1 MKENILKEKSYR
13 FALRIV
19 KLYQYLANEKKEFV
33 VSKQV
38 LRSGTSIG
46 ANIEE
51 ANQAQ
56 SKSDFIHKLSISQ
69 KESFETHYWIR
80 ILRDSDFLVE
90 KLADSLLEDCE
101 EIQKLITSSIKT
113 NPNFRFQ
120 HPDLTAILDFAER
133 SFKDK

>member
-1 MKENILKEKSYR
+1 MKENVLKEKAFS

-33 VSKQV
+33 LSKQV

-51 ANQAQ
+51 AGQAQ
-56 SKSDFIHKLSISQ
+56 SKLDSIHKLSISQ
-69 KESFETHYWIR
+69 KESFETYYWIR
-80 ILRDSDFLVE
+80 ILRESEFLNK

-113 NPNFRFQ
+113 AKANLQ
-120 HPDLTAILDFAER
+120 
-133 SFKDK
+133 K